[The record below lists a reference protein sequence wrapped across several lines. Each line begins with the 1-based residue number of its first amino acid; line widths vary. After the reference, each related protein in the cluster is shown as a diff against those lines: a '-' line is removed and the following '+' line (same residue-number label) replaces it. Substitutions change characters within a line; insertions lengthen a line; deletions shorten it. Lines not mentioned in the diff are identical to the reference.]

1 MQRNFTLCFHNIPF
15 WFIEHWT
22 VLNCKKIDDIACI
35 DSSFTITNRLLR
47 TEIHSVK
54 IEEFYSLFILIC
66 NDINYRLPIGND
78 SNQKAQHLPFRCSS
92 WIKKACFLFDEK
104 KWELASSFCHFFQII
119 TTVKRNTSSG
129 NFLEALIMAC
139 VQWFLWLWFD
149 GLSAFHY
156 KKKNYFKLHGENE
169 WWRRRHTTSLT
180 KLRVIWR
187 KKKRN

>member
-22 VLNCKKIDDIACI
+22 VLNCKKIDEIACMI
-35 DSSFTITNRLLR
+35 FLLQSLLL
-47 TEIHSVK
+47 TEIHRVE
-54 IEEFYSLFILIC
+54 IAEFDSLFILIC
-66 NDINYRLPIGND
+66 NYINCLLVYQLAMIATKRHNTCLLD
-78 SNQKAQHLPFRCSS
+78 ASS

-156 KKKNYFKLHGENE
+156 
-169 WWRRRHTTSLT
+169 
-180 KLRVIWR
+180 R
-187 KKKRN
+187 KKLF

>member
-104 KWELASSFCHFFQII
+104 KMRISII
-119 TTVKRNTSSG
+119 
-129 NFLEALIMAC
+129 FLSLLPNNYNCQE
-139 VQWFLWLWFD
+139 
-149 GLSAFHY
+149 
-156 KKKNYFKLHGENE
+156 KYFKWKFSWGINYGVCTVILVIMIWWIECVSLQKKIILNFKWKNE
-169 WWRRRHTTSLT
+169 WWTRRHNKYKFDHAACHLT
-180 KLRVIWR
+180 KE
-187 KKKRN
+187 KA

>member
-22 VLNCKKIDDIACI
+22 VLNCKKIDEIACI
-35 DSSFTITNRLLR
+35 DSSFTITNTLLR
-47 TEIHSVK
+47 TEIHSVE

-129 NFLEALIMAC
+129 NFLEALIMVLCTVILVIMIWWIEC
-139 VQWFLWLWFD
+139 VSLQ
-149 GLSAFHY
+149 
-156 KKKNYFKLHGENE
+156 KKIILNFTGKNE
-169 WWRRRHTTSLT
+169 WWTRRHNKFDHAACHLT
-180 KLRVIWR
+180 KE
-187 KKKRN
+187 KA